1 MPKKKNNDTK
11 EEVLHEEEMIP
22 IEVIDESETDKQVK
36 LQSIAQ
42 SVAEIK
48 KIEAD
53 TRRSEAEALKAEVEA
68 KKAYCSYEKE
78 LNTDEENHLYRF
90 SKDVNELSVR
100 SCMSKLTQ
108 WHRKDPECAIEVIF
122 SSPGGSIID
131 GFELFD
137 FLQDLRNQGH
147 YITTGS
153 LGMAASMAGILLQAG
168 DVRWI
173 GHQSWMMIHRAAFG
187 AIGKTYEIED
197 EVMLVKRIEGRILDI
212 FTSRSKLSNTQLK
225 KNWDRK
231 DWWIDADEC
240 KKLGLVDHIKA
251 MMPEHIS
258 SPKKR
263 KPSKKRPSKKAPKK
277 KKSAVNLKK
286 EKI

>member
-42 SVAEIK
+42 SAAEIK

-53 TRRSEAEALKAEVEA
+53 TRRSEAEALRAEVEA
-68 KKAYCSYEKE
+68 QKIYCAYEKE
-78 LNTDEENHLYRF
+78 LNSDEENYLYRF
-90 SKDVNELSVR
+90 SRDVNELSVH

-137 FLQDLRNQGH
+137 FMQDLRAQGH
-147 YITTGS
+147 HLTTGS

-168 DVRWI
+168 NKRWI

-197 EVMLVKRIEGRILDI
+197 EVMLVKRIEDRILDI
-212 FTSRSKLSNTQLK
+212 FTSRSKLSQAQLR

-240 KKLGLVDHIKA
+240 KKLGLVDEIKA
-251 MMPEHIS
+251 MMPEHL
-258 SPKKR
+258 
-263 KPSKKRPSKKAPKK
+263 KAPKK
-277 KKSAVNLKK
+277 KSRKK
-286 EKI
+286 PSKRNVKKK

>member
-1 MPKKKNNDTK
+1 MPKDKKEK
-11 EEVLHEEEMIP
+11 VKEVLQEETIP
-22 IEVIDESETDKQVK
+22 IEVIEESETDKQVK

-42 SVAEIK
+42 SAAEIK

-68 KKAYCSYEKE
+68 KKVYYAYEKE
-78 LNTDEENHLYRF
+78 LNSDEENYLYRF

-137 FLQDLRNQGH
+137 FIQDLRSKGH
-147 YITTGS
+147 HITTGS

-168 DVRWI
+168 DKRWI

-197 EVMLVKRIEGRILDI
+197 EVMLVKRIEDRILDI
-212 FTSRSKLSNTQLK
+212 FTSRSRLSQAQLR

-240 KKLGLVDHIKA
+240 KKLGLVDEIRA
-251 MMPEHIS
+251 MMPEHL
-258 SPKKR
+258 
-263 KPSKKRPSKKAPKK
+263 KAPKK
-277 KKSAVNLKK
+277 KKKPTKRTKRINRKK
-286 EKI
+286 K

>member
-1 MPKKKNNDTK
+1 MPKKNNDTK
-11 EEVLHEEEMIP
+11 KEVVPEEEVQVP
-22 IEVIDESETDKQVK
+22 IEVIEESETDKEVK

-53 TRRSEAEALKAEVEA
+53 TRRAEAEALKAEIEA
-68 KKAYCSYEKE
+68 KKVYHDYEK
-78 LNTDEENHLYRF
+78 LLYSDDHNHVYRF

-100 SCMSKLTQ
+100 SCMTKLTE
-108 WHRKDPECAIEVIF
+108 WHRRDPECAIEVIF

-137 FLQDLRNQGH
+137 FLQDLRHHGH
-147 YITTGS
+147 HITTGS
-153 LGMAASMAGILLQAG
+153 LGMAASMAGVLLQAG
-168 DVRWI
+168 DTRWI
-173 GHQSWMMIHRAAFG
+173 GHQSCMMLHRAAFG

-197 EVMLVKRIEGRILDI
+197 EVELVKRIENRILDI
-212 FTSRSKLSNTQLK
+212 FTSRSKLSQAQLR

-240 KKLGLVDHIKA
+240 KKLRLVDDVRAI
-251 MMPEHIS
+251 MPEHVS
-258 SPKKR
+258 
-263 KPSKKRPSKKAPKK
+263 APKK
-277 KKSAVNLKK
+277 KAKK
-286 EKI
+286 PVKRARKK